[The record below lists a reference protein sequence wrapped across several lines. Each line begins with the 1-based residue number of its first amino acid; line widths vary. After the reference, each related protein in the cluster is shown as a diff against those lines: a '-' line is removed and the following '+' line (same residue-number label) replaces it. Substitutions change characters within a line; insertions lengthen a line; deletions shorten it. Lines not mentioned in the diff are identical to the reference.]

1 MPDHKRARRTRPPAA
16 IPACVSVAAARP
28 SRQVGRLLQTLA
40 VALLSLLTLA
50 CCGCPHVSVVEPRPP
65 REAREAL
72 QRINENLAKIDGA
85 VYCKALTSFRFRDA
99 NGNDRRFIGHPA
111 TVIFESPRC
120 LYFDIKHSLGGSV
133 ARIGSNDE
141 RYWLWVDTPETR
153 KLWHGTWE
161 ALEQGR
167 ARRLAVPPNQLL
179 DALMMRPLSESLPG
193 GLEPL
198 LLFDGRNRR
207 LMFLEL
213 DEAGW
218 PFASRELVLDRQPP
232 HMPVEIID
240 RLRDGRVVMHAH
252 LRGYRPIKGTGPDG
266 PYTPRNYVVY
276 WEVDQA
282 EMRLDFSDVRY
293 RTREAPFCEFPD
305 QWDGEVE
312 SLDEPPAFETGD
324 ARWEGAEGP

>member
-1 MPDHKRARRTRPPAA
+1 MPDRSDTLRTGGRRAGCSLMFGQPAYPGRTVRRLRA
-16 IPACVSVAAARP
+16 IPAAA
-28 SRQVGRLLQTLA
+28 VLLPLG
-40 VALLSLLTLA
+40 LA
-50 CCGCPHVSVVEPRPP
+50 CLGCPRVPAVEPRPP

-72 QRINENLAKIDGA
+72 GLINENLDKIDGA
-85 VYCKALTSFRFRDA
+85 LYCKALTSFRFRDA
-99 NGNDRRFIGHPA
+99 NGTDRRFIGHPA

-120 LYFDIKHSLGGSV
+120 LYLDIKHSLGGSV
-133 ARIGSNDE
+133 ARIGSNDA

-167 ARRLAVPPNQLL
+167 ARRTAVPPNQLL
-179 DALMMRPLSESLPG
+179 DALMMRPLPEWLPG

-198 LLFDGRNRR
+198 LVFDGKNRR

-218 PFASRELVLDRQPP
+218 PFATRELVLDRRPP

-240 RLRDGRVVMHAH
+240 RLRDGRVVMHAY
-252 LRGYRPIKGTGPDG
+252 LKGYRPVKGTGPDG

-276 WEVDQA
+276 WQLDQA

-293 RTREAPFCEFPD
+293 RTQEVPFCEFPD

-312 SLDEPPAFETGD
+312 PLDEPPEFEAAD
-324 ARWEGAEGP
+324 ARWEGAAEP

>member
-1 MPDHKRARRTRPPAA
+1 MPAPAA
-16 IPACVSVAAARP
+16 STSDAGCKLPVAP
-28 SRQVGRLLQTLA
+28 TLL
-40 VALLSLLTLA
+40 LLSLLGLV
-50 CCGCPHVSVVEPRPP
+50 CLGCNGTRGVEPRPP

-85 VYCKALTSFRFRDA
+85 LYCKALTSFRFRDA
-99 NGNDRRFIGHPA
+99 NGDDRRFIGHPA

-133 ARIGSNDE
+133 ARIGSNDA

-153 KLWHGTWE
+153 KLWHGSWE
-161 ALEQGR
+161 ARVQGR
-167 ARRLAVPPNQLL
+167 ARRLAVPPDQLL
-179 DALMMRPLSESLPG
+179 DALMMRPLPESLPG
-193 GLEPL
+193 GVEPL
-198 LLFDGRNRR
+198 LVFDGRNRR

-218 PFASRELVLDRQPP
+218 PYATRELLLDRRPP
-232 HMPVEIID
+232 HLPVEIID

-252 LRGYRPIKGTGPDG
+252 LKGYKPVQGTGPEG

-276 WEVDQA
+276 WELDQA

-293 RTREAPFCEFPD
+293 RTKDTPYYKFQEHWKA
-305 QWDGEVE
+305 EVE
-312 SLDEPPAFETGD
+312 SIEERHGFEMAG
-324 ARWEGAEGP
+324 RVPEGTVRQ